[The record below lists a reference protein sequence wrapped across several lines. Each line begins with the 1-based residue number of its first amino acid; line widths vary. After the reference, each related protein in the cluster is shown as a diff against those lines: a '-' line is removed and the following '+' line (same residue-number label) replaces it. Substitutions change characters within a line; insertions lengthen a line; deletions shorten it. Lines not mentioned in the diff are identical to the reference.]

1 MYESPINII
10 ESAVTELQEKQEEGV
25 FRLIRRY
32 GITVDKEELLKALAY
47 DRGQYNKGYDDGV
60 REFAERVKA
69 KINNPPYEFPYRHIY
84 LSVLDQIAKEMG
96 CGE

>member
-10 ESAVTELQEKQEEGV
+10 ESAVTELQEQQEEGV

-47 DRGQYNKGYDDGV
+47 DRNQYNKGYDDGV
-60 REFAERVKA
+60 REFAERVKKELKDSWYFGRDA
-69 KINNPPYEFPYRHIY
+69 VN
-84 LSVLDQIAKEMG
+84 QIAKEMG
-96 CGE
+96 VE